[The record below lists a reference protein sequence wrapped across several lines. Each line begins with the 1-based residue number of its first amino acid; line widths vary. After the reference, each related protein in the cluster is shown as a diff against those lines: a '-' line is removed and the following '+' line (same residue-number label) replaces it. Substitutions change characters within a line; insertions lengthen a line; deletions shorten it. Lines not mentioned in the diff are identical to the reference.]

1 MGSCTAGSF
10 LLAIGKENKNMNDLS
25 YSMVRAIDR
34 YQTIEVEGLHLYP
47 IRVMELDEFVLARPA
62 IEFLQQSL
70 PVTLISKPLLQAF
83 YQMDFDAAAK
93 GEPGT
98 GLFFRSLLFLLLAL
112 RAGEGQSAEERLGLV
127 SILPDERNQKKLKSV
142 RIQTG
147 SRTFADITPIQFQR
161 LRPILAAQ
169 NGIELVS
176 ESANPELVQAEKDLA
191 EMKAPKLRYEAA
203 SVKASISLIS
213 GISDVEMDEWPVL
226 RFQRQKDAVVRM
238 MGYLNCGMAEAQG
251 AKWPHGNPY
260 PSPLYDREIDYCGGV
275 IDMASFAGGAGMR
288 AVKNAGSKTT

>member
-1 MGSCTAGSF
+1 
-10 LLAIGKENKNMNDLS
+10 MNDLS

-47 IRVMELDEFVLARPA
+47 IRVMELDEFMLARPA

-112 RAGEGQSAEERLGLV
+112 RAGEGKSAEERLGLV
-127 SILPDERNQKKLKSV
+127 SILPDERNQRKLKSV

>member
-47 IRVMELDEFVLARPA
+47 IRVMELDEFMLARPA

-98 GLFFRSLLFLLLAL
+98 GLFFRSLLFLLPAL
-112 RAGEGQSAEERLGLV
+112 RAGEGQSA
-127 SILPDERNQKKLKSV
+127 
-142 RIQTG
+142 
-147 SRTFADITPIQFQR
+147 
-161 LRPILAAQ
+161 
-169 NGIELVS
+169 
-176 ESANPELVQAEKDLA
+176 
-191 EMKAPKLRYEAA
+191 
-203 SVKASISLIS
+203 
-213 GISDVEMDEWPVL
+213 
-226 RFQRQKDAVVRM
+226 
-238 MGYLNCGMAEAQG
+238 
-251 AKWPHGNPY
+251 
-260 PSPLYDREIDYCGGV
+260 
-275 IDMASFAGGAGMR
+275 
-288 AVKNAGSKTT
+288 

>member
-1 MGSCTAGSF
+1 
-10 LLAIGKENKNMNDLS
+10 MNDLS
-25 YSMVRAIDR
+25 YSMVRAINR
-34 YQTIEVEGLHLYP
+34 YEAIEAEGVTLYP
-47 IRVMELDEFVLARPA
+47 IRVSEFSEFLMARPA

-93 GEPGT
+93 EEQGT
-98 GLFFRSLLFLLLAL
+98 GLFFRSILFLLLAL
-112 RAGEGQSAEERLGLV
+112 RAGDGLSPEDRLGLV
-127 SILPDERNQKKLKSV
+127 YLLTDENNQKKLRSI
-142 RIQTG
+142 RIQLE
-147 SRTFADITPIQFQR
+147 SDRYADISPVQFQR

-176 ESANPELVQAEKDLA
+176 ENANPELVQAEKDLA
-191 EMKAPKLRYEAA
+191 EMKAPKLRYELE

-213 GISDVEMDEWPVL
+213 GVSETEMDDWPIL
-226 RFQRQKDAVVRM
+226 RFNRQKDAVTRM
-238 MGYLNCGMAEAQG
+238 LGYLNCGMAEAQG
-251 AKWPHGNPY
+251 AKWQHGNPF

-288 AVKNAGSKTT
+288 AVQNAGSKTT